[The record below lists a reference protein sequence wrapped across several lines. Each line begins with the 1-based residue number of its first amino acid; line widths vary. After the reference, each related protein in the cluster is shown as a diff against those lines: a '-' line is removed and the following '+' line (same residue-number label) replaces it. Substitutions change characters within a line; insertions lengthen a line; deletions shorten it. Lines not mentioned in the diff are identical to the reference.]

1 MTTLIIAEKPLVA
14 KAIVNSMFPHA
25 EEKEGY
31 YETPTHLIT
40 WSMGH
45 LISLADPEEYDI
57 SYREWSIDHL
67 PIIPDQYLLRPNP
80 GTKKQL
86 EIIKDLAVVCKEII
100 SATDFSREGE
110 LIFSYIL
117 EYLKIKKPIKRLWT
131 SSLTD
136 DAIRLAFLK
145 MKDISHYVDL
155 LEAAKIRSISDWLIG
170 VNATRAFTIAKGDKV
185 QLERVHTPVVGMVYD
200 RLVSIEQFKS
210 TTSFIINAKFTQN
223 NTVYEGI
230 WKGDKSIELPCA
242 QAISEKIK
250 KGTGKIVQYSKHE
263 CKESPPKLFDLTLL
277 QKEANSLYGYSPIH
291 TLLVAQSLFESQYI
305 TYPKT
310 SSSYVD
316 ETSIPFMHSVFN
328 LIVKTKRGS
337 KMTMGA
343 DPSLVTTRNLNL
355 FRPDRIDN
363 HHAILLTEKFPE
375 SLSDDQSK
383 LYDMIVRRFIS
394 QFFPPA
400 TYINHNML
408 TEIAGEVFK
417 TSIKQEQEK
426 GWKAVYKKQDIFDEE
441 DKENIVEQFNID
453 VNSICNCSGTKI
465 VEKKTSPPKA
475 YTEGTLI
482 AAMQTA
488 GKQSNDLKFSE
499 ELKEF
504 GMGASAAR
512 AAILENSIAVGY
524 LERKGSV
531 LSITSKGKL
540 LIEDLRRIGLNVLT
554 SCEMTGE
561 WEKKI
566 NEIAKGSYRA
576 DRFLDQVKKLTKHVI
591 GKIRYQ
597 FPKSNVIKSNESIGP
612 CPICKVGSVVD
623 KGKVYGCLN
632 VSTDCKFIISHEILG
647 AKITEEVLLN
657 ILEKGTTPYLNF
669 INSKGKRFE
678 ARLKLENNG
687 KIEFELPT
695 KSIAKNKDNTL

>member
-1 MTTLIIAEKPLVA
+1 MLMTTLIIAEKPLVA

-25 EEKEGY
+25 EEREGY
-31 YETPTHLIT
+31 YETSTHLIT
-40 WSMGH
+40 WGMGH
-45 LISLADPEEYDI
+45 LISLAEPEEYDI

-67 PIIPDQYLLRPNP
+67 PIIPDQYLLRPNLE
-80 GTKKQL
+80 TKKQL
-86 EIIKDLAVVCKEII
+86 EIVKDLAVVCKEII
-100 SATDFSREGE
+100 NATDFSREGE
-110 LIFSYIL
+110 LIFSYIMD
-117 EYLKIKKPIKRLWT
+117 YLKVKKPVKRLWT

-136 DAIRLAFLK
+136 DAIRLAFMK
-145 MKDISHYVDL
+145 MKDISHYVNL
-155 LEAAKIRSISDWLIG
+155 LEAAKIRNVSDWLIG

-185 QLERVHTPVVGMVYD
+185 QIERVQTPVVGMVYD
-200 RLVSIEQFKS
+200 RQMTIEQFKS
-210 TTSFIINAKFTQN
+210 TTSFIINAEFTQN
-223 NTVYEGI
+223 NAIYEGI
-230 WKGDKSIELPCA
+230 WQGDNSIGLPDA
-242 QAISEKIK
+242 QVISEKIK
-250 KGTGKIVQYSKHE
+250 NGTGKIVQYSMHE
-263 CKESPPKLFDLTLL
+263 CMESAPKLYDLTLL
-277 QKEANSLYGYSPIH
+277 QKEANALYGYSPIH

-305 TYPKT
+305 TYPRT

-343 DPSLVTTRNLNL
+343 DPSFVSTRNLNL
-355 FRPDRIDN
+355 FRPDRIDD

-375 SLSDDQSK
+375 SLSDDQSR

-400 TYINHNML
+400 TYINHNIL
-408 TEIAGEVFK
+408 TEIEGEVFK

-426 GWKAVYKKQDIFDEE
+426 GWKAVYKKQGIFYEE

-453 VNSICNCSGTKI
+453 VNGICNCSGSKV

-504 GMGASAAR
+504 GMGTSAAR
-512 AAILENSIAVGY
+512 AAILENTIAVGY
-524 LERKGSV
+524 LERKGSI
-531 LSITSKGKL
+531 LSVTSKGQL
-540 LIEDLRRIGLNVLT
+540 LIETLRSIGLNVLT

-566 NEIAKGSYRA
+566 NEVAKGSYRT
-576 DRFLDQVKKLTKHVI
+576 DRFLDQVKKLTTHIV
-591 GKIRYQ
+591 GKVRYQ
-597 FPKSNVIKSNESIGP
+597 SLHSNVTKSNESIGP
-612 CPICKVGSVVD
+612 CPICKVGGIVA
-623 KGKVYGCLN
+623 KGKIYGCLN
-632 VSTDCKFIISHEILG
+632 FSTGCKFIISREILG
-647 AKITEEVLLN
+647 TKITEEILLN

-678 ARLKLENNG
+678 ARLKLKTNG
-687 KIEFELPT
+687 KIEFEFPI
-695 KSIAKNKDNTL
+695 KSITKNKD